1 MHYVCFPHTLP
12 QVIHHVTHTLPHVI
26 HLVVSSYNTA
36 GVWTWNTHDA
46 DWIYQVRQAR
56 V

>member
-1 MHYVCFPHTLP
+1 
-12 QVIHHVTHTLPHVI
+12 
-26 HLVVSSYNTA
+26 LVVCSYNNA

-46 DWIYQVRQAR
+46 DWIYQVRPQAR